1 VNSSTLET
9 KRTLRISRSF
19 IEIFFN
25 VTLHDAWYDVYTGDY
40 CLLVDSEE
48 FTEYER
54 PEGAF
59 LKEARII
66 GEVKTV
72 DGEKYE
78 RFTVETY

>member
-1 VNSSTLET
+1 
-9 KRTLRISRSF
+9 
-19 IEIFFN
+19 
-25 VTLHDAWYDVYTGDY
+25 
-40 CLLVDSEE
+40 VDSEE